1 MHKIVLFGGTTEG
14 RLLTEFLSQ
23 NKIPAIVCVA
33 TEYGEK
39 VLEYEPP
46 VIVQPKRL
54 KPGPMRKLFEEEQT
68 EFVFDATHP
77 YATEISKHI
86 KEICEEQ
93 GIEYIR
99 VLRESIEIEDA
110 VKVSSMEDLIDYLN
124 TTEGLIF
131 SSMGAKEAPALTDV
145 ENFQERVY
153 LRMLPSPEGMKQC
166 LDLGYP
172 MKNLCGMQ
180 GPFSKEFN
188 IAQFKEIGADI
199 LVTKDSGNVGGFL
212 EKTDAAKECGMEVVV
227 LSRLVNEEGISV
239 EEAKDTIRSKCL

>member
-23 NKIPAIVCVA
+23 NKIPSIVCVA

-54 KPGPMRKLFEEEQT
+54 KPDAMRKLFEEEQT

-86 KEICEEQ
+86 KEVCNEK

-124 TTEGLIF
+124 GTEGLIF
-131 SSMGAKEAPALTDV
+131 SSMGAKEALALTGI
-145 ENFQERVY
+145 ENFAERVY
-153 LRMLPSPEGMKQC
+153 LRMLPSPEGMRHC

-199 LVTKDSGNVGGFL
+199 LVTKESGNVGGFL